1 MSIKAPTTD
10 TYTFQMIHDDGSY
23 LYFDGVNKVNGHSNY
38 WKWNDIFTI
47 NLIQNQ
53 VYDIEIKGTILK
65 QLIY

>member
-23 LYFDGVNKVNGHSNY
+23 LYFDGVNKVNGHSGRWVWDNT
-38 WKWNDIFTI
+38 FTV

-53 VYDIEIKGTILK
+53 FYDIEIKGI
-65 QLIY
+65 IN